1 MWSKNWRRSAELA
14 ADTNARLRYGKV
26 SLDLGGRSAVAK
38 HDAVIVWKSD
48 GNFASGKYSRAH
60 EWRFD
65 GGAVVRGSSSPHVV
79 PTPWSNAANV
89 DPEEA
94 YVASIASCHMLTFL
108 WLASREGFVVD
119 GYEDEAVGEMTKN
132 DRGLQCVSRVTLCP
146 RISWSGAKL
155 PTAAEVERLHHRA
168 HEECF
173 IANSIKT
180 AVTVES
186 DNTAPRK

>member
-1 MWSKNWRRSAELA
+1 MLKHTATVIWKLSGPDFVA
-14 ADTNARLRYGKV
+14 
-26 SLDLGGRSAVAK
+26 GR
-38 HDAVIVWKSD
+38 
-48 GNFASGKYSRAH
+48 YSREH
-60 EWRFD
+60 TWRFD
-65 GGAVVRGSSSPHVV
+65 GGMTVPASPSPHVV

-119 GYEDEAVGEMTKN
+119 GYEDEAIGEMTKN
-132 DRGLQCVSRVTLCP
+132 DRGLQWISRVTLCP

-155 PTAAEVERLHHRA
+155 PTAADVERLHHRA

-186 DNTAPRK
+186 DLTAPRD